1 MTRKC
6 VLLLV
11 LTLTFTTLALG
22 ATKYDFQP
30 GKLLNVTA
38 DERYVQGTSI
48 RSAIFSIQI
57 GDLVYTARGERIR
70 RNTDIGQGL
79 IVGDP
84 VQVAVHGEDLILQ
97 KPDGKELKTK
107 IIKRERAQ

>member
-1 MTRKC
+1 MF
-6 VLLLV
+6 VSA
-11 LTLTFTTLALG
+11 LTFTTIVLG

-48 RSAIFSIQI
+48 RNAIFNIQI
-57 GDLVYTARGERIR
+57 GDLVYTARGERIH
-70 RNTDIGQGL
+70 RNSGDIAEGL
-79 IVGDP
+79 IIGDP
-84 VQVAVHGEDLILQ
+84 VKAAVRGEDLILL